1 MTAQSSAIKTGG
13 TFFKFLPYYLSKVKY
28 LRSQLIMSIIF
39 GVLSYPL
46 AGAVLIPV
54 CSAVNRY
61 YELADKLSRSTAAM
75 GEDPNKLLSAAS
87 REVNQMSY
95 LLLVA
100 LVIACLCLVGMF
112 IFTFVTTLRSFRYLN
127 NKTVVDMDYS
137 LPVNHNTRF
146 FGDLAAVF
154 TVSIVPH
161 LISVLIGLLL
171 LNFCQASGVTG
182 SDVPGYLEIF
192 RQAAVTGLF
201 SCIMQIGIC
210 LLMLSFCGRMA
221 EACIY
226 PILVNFAIPVI
237 HALAIKLVE
246 SGIYGAVL
254 YQGDSDIGSLFA
266 ITSTSPLGMIFM
278 TIYSWGTTWQYNS
291 GTVTLS
297 TAPVLRPE
305 LGIPAL
311 LITLAC
317 LAGAYFLIKYRRAER
332 VGMSYVYKGMDLLIP
347 GIVLFAITMPVC
359 STVLSNVRGQN
370 INTYFPS
377 DNTANIPALIVG
389 TLITTLVIYLI
400 MELISGK
407 NFRQFW
413 RSALKWAATLSASVL
428 VCVLLNYSN
437 GFGAAFYVPSPNN
450 VQSVSMSFHDDR
462 GDYSGSSA
470 VKYYYIFA
478 DTSDSELLQFTKKTH
493 TEILDAGTER
503 SSDQCYIYL
512 GYDMKDGSTLQRVYS
527 IDAELYDRLYRQAVT
542 PESWCSMEL
551 NGIGRNSDIYSFEG
565 VCEMNDVYYNVPV
578 GNSAIQELVSAVQKD
593 SQVITAD
600 FLEGMAG
607 WKGSGISLKFR
618 RLDDDGVHNR
628 SLTVYDWMENTIAL
642 LGSWGLDI
650 PGEFD
655 PENYG
660 AAFIVE
666 SQYLFSADMLL
677 AYSEGLSEE
686 EFEEATGCSYDDLG
700 WTEDYRY
707 ARLITDDPGLQVLTE
722 KCGTVGNS
730 QSCEYYIL
738 LAKAGSFEEYNSGKV
753 GCIIFTVPAE
763 YNAQAEKLLTENLVQ
778 TQ

>member
-182 SDVPGYLEIF
+182 SDVPGFLEIF

-246 SGIYGAVL
+246 SGVYGAVL
-254 YQGDSDIGSLFA
+254 FQGDSDLGSLFA

-297 TAPVLRPE
+297 AAPVLRPE
-305 LGIPAL
+305 YSIPAL
-311 LITLAC
+311 LMTLAC

-347 GIVLFAITMPVC
+347 GIVIFAITMPVC
-359 STVLSNVRGQN
+359 STVLSNVRGQD

-413 RSALKWAATLSASVL
+413 KSALKWAATLGASVL

-462 GDYSGSSA
+462 GSSV
-470 VKYYYIFA
+470 VKYYYISA
-478 DTSDSELLQFTKKTH
+478 DTRDSELLQLTEKTH
-493 TEILDAGTER
+493 SEILDAGTER
-503 SSDQCYIYL
+503 SSDKCYIFF
-512 GYDMKDGSTLQRVYS
+512 GYDMKDGSTLQREYS
-527 IDAELYDRLYRQAVT
+527 IDGELYDRLYSQAVT

-551 NGIGRNSDIYSFEG
+551 NGIGRNSDVYSFEG
-565 VCEMNDVYYNVPV
+565 VCEMNGVYYNVPV
-578 GNSAIQELVSAVQKD
+578 GNSAIQELVSAVRKD

-607 WKGSGISLKFR
+607 WKESDVSLKFH
-618 RLDDDGVHNR
+618 RLDDDSVHTRN
-628 SLTVYDWMENTIAL
+628 LAVYDWMENTIAL
-642 LGSWGLDI
+642 LGGWGLDI

-655 PENYG
+655 PANYS

-666 SQYLFSADMLL
+666 SQYGFSADMLL
-677 AYSEGLSEE
+677 ALSEGLSEE
-686 EFEEATGCSYDDLG
+686 EFEEATGGSYDDFG
-700 WTEDYRY
+700 WTGDYKF
-707 ARLITDDPGLQVLTE
+707 ARLSTDDPGLQQLTE
-722 KCGTVGNS
+722 KCGVIGNS
-730 QSCEYYIL
+730 QTCEYYIL
-738 LAKAGSFEEYNSGKV
+738 LAKAGSFEEYNSGRI
-753 GCIIFTVPAE
+753 GCKIFTVPEE

-778 TQ
+778 TE